1 MQCNRDVEEDA
12 LEQKAVSRPGKQGT
26 SELEQ
31 GLNFTVNVDFW
42 FCSDDFYKHPEGKK
56 RNFCRFFLSKFKRR
70 YFAKRDDLFAF
81 IQYPILR
88 DILPSDH
95 N

>member
-56 RNFCRFFLSKFKRR
+56 RNFCRCFLVQIQKAIFCKKR
-70 YFAKRDDLFAF
+70 
-81 IQYPILR
+81 
-88 DILPSDH
+88 
-95 N
+95 